1 MESKIIFSNETTYTQ
16 DIGMEAGEAFWKVQP
31 AYRKKAKKFKIM
43 AAVLAVTFV
52 IFGILLT
59 SKSGIGVMA
68 IASFVMAAM
77 GVFAFF
83 RGEKMIKDSAKR
95 LSGIGTRV
103 KYGISENY
111 FFVLNREYVGVE
123 KAAEDNEKAAE
134 AEAEAAEPEE
144 DGDSQTRE
152 ADSDDAQ
159 EESVPEDVE
168 EDDEDNEEDDDEF
181 LSLEDL
187 LACIVTENLYILI
200 WAEPYYI
207 MERKGFDV
215 GTDEEFRKFIG
226 EKARVIEA

>member
-43 AAVLAVTFV
+43 AAVLAVTFG

-111 FFVLNREYVGVE
+111 FFVLNREYVG
-123 KAAEDNEKAAE
+123 AEKAAE

-144 DGDSQTRE
+144 DGDSQTQE

-168 EDDEDNEEDDDEF
+168 EDDEDDEEDDDEF

>member
-123 KAAEDNEKAAE
+123 KAAE

-144 DGDSQTRE
+144 DGDSQTQE

-159 EESVPEDVE
+159 EESVLEDVE
-168 EDDEDNEEDDDEF
+168 EDHEDDEEDDDEF

>member
-159 EESVPEDVE
+159 EESVPVDVE
-168 EDDEDNEEDDDEF
+168 DDEEDDDEF

>member
-144 DGDSQTRE
+144 DGDSQTQE

-168 EDDEDNEEDDDEF
+168 EDDEDDEEDDDEF

>member
-103 KYGISENY
+103 NTESAKIIS
-111 FFVLNREYVGVE
+111 
-123 KAAEDNEKAAE
+123 
-134 AEAEAAEPEE
+134 
-144 DGDSQTRE
+144 
-152 ADSDDAQ
+152 
-159 EESVPEDVE
+159 
-168 EDDEDNEEDDDEF
+168 
-181 LSLEDL
+181 LS
-187 LACIVTENLYILI
+187 
-200 WAEPYYI
+200 
-207 MERKGFDV
+207 
-215 GTDEEFRKFIG
+215 
-226 EKARVIEA
+226 

>member
-111 FFVLNREYVGVE
+111 FFVLNREYVGTE
-123 KAAEDNEKAAE
+123 KAAEDDEEAAE

-144 DGDSQTRE
+144 DGDSQTQE

-168 EDDEDNEEDDDEF
+168 EDDEDDEEDDDEF

>member
-111 FFVLNREYVGVE
+111 FCVLNREYVGAE

-144 DGDSQTRE
+144 DGDSQTQE

-168 EDDEDNEEDDDEF
+168 EDEEDDDEF

>member
-111 FFVLNREYVGVE
+111 FFVLNREYVGT
-123 KAAEDNEKAAE
+123 EKAAE
-134 AEAEAAEPEE
+134 AEAEAAELEE
-144 DGDSQTRE
+144 DGDSQTQE

-159 EESVPEDVE
+159 EESVLEDVE
-168 EDDEDNEEDDDEF
+168 EDHEDDEEDDDEF

>member
-123 KAAEDNEKAAE
+123 KTAEDNEKAAE

-144 DGDSQTRE
+144 DGDSQTQE

-168 EDDEDNEEDDDEF
+168 EDDEDDEEDDDEF

-226 EKARVIEA
+226 EKTRVIEA

>member
-123 KAAEDNEKAAE
+123 KAAE

-168 EDDEDNEEDDDEF
+168 EDEEDDDEF

>member
-1 MESKIIFSNETTYTQ
+1 
-16 DIGMEAGEAFWKVQP
+16 
-31 AYRKKAKKFKIM
+31 
-43 AAVLAVTFV
+43 
-52 IFGILLT
+52 
-59 SKSGIGVMA
+59 
-68 IASFVMAAM
+68 M
-77 GVFAFF
+77 GA
-83 RGEKMIKDSAKR
+83 
-95 LSGIGTRV
+95 
-103 KYGISENY
+103 
-111 FFVLNREYVGVE
+111 E

>member
-83 RGEKMIKDSAKR
+83 RGEKMIIDSAKR

>member
-123 KAAEDNEKAAE
+123 KAAE

-144 DGDSQTRE
+144 DGDSQTQE

-168 EDDEDNEEDDDEF
+168 EDEEDDDEF